1 MRPARWLLALAACA
15 SALLA
20 RPAAAQL
27 QTCVEIQG
35 KTDAEAVG
43 RLVRAELDRHP
54 THRAATA
61 DCQGYLTVE
70 VIDLGAQDGKWV
82 TGRINA
88 QVPHREKVGGDGL
101 APAVERLLTVVLHN
115 DPLTLRGPESM
126 GWLHRQ
132 RRALERQSVTHLGA
146 EVYELVAPLGSQ
158 VATLSGLAV
167 SLRREIS
174 PLFIG
179 IRVGGAVDPMANPGR
194 LRMQAQV
201 DAQVEGALYLSPVET
216 TSLFASALIGLAYQ
230 RFEGPA
236 PLDGAGATGTATS
249 TGVSLA
255 LRGGVETLRTS
266 DVRLIAF
273 IQLQA
278 PAFISRD
285 PDHGVVD
292 RWIPSVSLGAGALF

>member
-35 KTDAEAVG
+35 KTDAEALG

-70 VIDLGAQDGKWV
+70 VIDLGGQDGKWV

-88 QVPHREKVGGDGL
+88 QVPHREKVGADGL

-115 DPLTLRGPESM
+115 DPLTLRGPESV

-132 RRALERQSVTHLGA
+132 RRALERHSVTHLGA

-158 VATLSGLAV
+158 VATLSGLAL